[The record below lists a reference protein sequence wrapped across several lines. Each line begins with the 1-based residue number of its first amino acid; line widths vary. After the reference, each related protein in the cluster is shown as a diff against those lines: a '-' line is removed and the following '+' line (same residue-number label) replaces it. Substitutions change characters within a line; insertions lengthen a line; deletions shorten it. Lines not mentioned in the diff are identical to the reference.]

1 MNARGPRLKLVFTS
15 KGPVNHP
22 LHEWLDDVADRTVV
36 IGSRAAREQTPDSIV
51 DRFAGWRTSSDY
63 AGAVTELLAA
73 DLVADFAVGA
83 AAAISEY
90 DVFRV
95 ARLRELGGMPG
106 QDAAS
111 ALRYRDKWLMK
122 CAARE
127 GGVPV
132 PRMARADSGA
142 ALREAAGRFGLPVV
156 VKPCRM
162 ASSEGVRLVA
172 DEAELADRAAALD
185 AGLAAGTRQP
195 TLVEEFVDAALF
207 HVDGLMRGGEI
218 IMALASEY
226 IRPPL
231 DFVRAARVRGSAV
244 LDEDDPRSPA
254 LVAATRRTVAA
265 LGSPEHVL
273 AFHAEFFL
281 PPGREPVL
289 CEIGCRTGGG
299 AITPMVEAVT
309 GVNLRRESV
318 RGQLGL
324 DGAPPSSGRRTSSGF
339 VVVPPGE
346 GTLVRAPDRIPFD
359 WVVAGSSHARPGA
372 RPGRARKLTDHVL
385 LAAVV
390 GRDRRQ
396 VRERIDA
403 LAAWWHANTLWE
415 APC

>member
-1 MNARGPRLKLVFTS
+1 MNARTKRLNLVFTS

-22 LHEWLDDVADRTVV
+22 LHEWLEDVADRTIV
-36 IGSRAAREQTPDSIV
+36 IGSRAAREQTPDAV
-51 DRFAGWRTSSDY
+51 ADHFAGWCTSPDY

-73 DLVADFAVGA
+73 GLVADFAVGA

-95 ARLRELGGMPG
+95 ARLRALGGMPG
-106 QDAAS
+106 QSAES

-142 ALREAAGRFGLPVV
+142 ALREAAERFGLPVV
-156 VKPCRM
+156 VKPSRM

-172 DEAELADRAAALD
+172 DEAELADCAAGLD
-185 AGLAAGTRQP
+185 AGLAAGTAPP
-195 TLVEEFVDAALF
+195 TLVEEFVDAPLF
-207 HVDGLMRGGEI
+207 HVDGLMRSGEI
-218 IMALASEY
+218 VMALASEY

-244 LDEDDPRSPA
+244 LDADDPRSPA
-254 LVAATRRTVAA
+254 LVAAARRTVAA

-273 AFHAEFFL
+273 SFHAEFFL
-281 PPGREPVL
+281 PAGREPVL

-299 AITPMVEAVT
+299 GITPMVEAVT

-324 DGAPPSSGRRTSSGF
+324 DGSAPSSERRTSSGF

-346 GTLVRAPDRIPFD
+346 GTLVRAPDRMPFD
-359 WVVAGSSHARPGA
+359 WVVAGSIHGRPGA

-403 LAAWWHANTLWE
+403 LAAWWHENTLWE
-415 APC
+415 ATC